1 MSAFGRVKRT
11 LVKRSPSAFSGT
23 GLSRYAWGLGAAM
36 KRRTKKSGKAKER
49 SRRARHNAPTTARER
64 DEALEQLSA
73 TSKVL
78 KVISR
83 STYNLQTVLDTV
95 VEAVTRLCEAYD
107 SVVFLR
113 QGERLHV
120 KAHYGPILLDFGD
133 GPIGR
138 GWVTGRAFVDQLP
151 IQVHDLQNSAR
162 DFPDGS
168 KMALRTQVQTT
179 LSVPLLTE
187 DDAIGA
193 LTIRRN
199 EVKPFT
205 ERQVELVNTFAA
217 QAVIA
222 IENAR
227 LLNELR
233 QRTDDLSESLE
244 QQTATSAVLKVI
256 SSTPGEL
263 GPVFQAI
270 LENATRI
277 CEAQFGTI
285 YRCEGDA
292 VRCVGMH
299 NAPKAFAEE
308 RRGKPVIRPAPAT
321 VFGRA
326 LATKRPCQIA
336 DIRDEIQSS
345 DGPSGY
351 TGTELARLAGARTVL
366 AVPMLKDDELVGA
379 IVIYRQQVCTFTD
392 KQTEVLVN
400 FAAQAVIAIENA
412 RLLNELRESL
422 QQQTATSDVLKVIS
436 SSPGELEPVFSAMLE
451 KAVQICGANFGNLFV
466 RDGDA
471 FRIGAFYG
479 APPAYAEFLRT
490 ERVFPFNPKVGLGQL
505 ATTKKTYQVDDIST
519 APTHGD
525 KLREAT
531 INLGGARTVI
541 GLPMLK
547 DGQVV
552 GAIVIYRQEA
562 RPFTDKQ
569 IDLVQNFAA
578 QAVIAIENARL
589 LNELRQRTDDLSESL
604 EQQTATSEV
613 LAVISGSVTD
623 AQPVFDMI
631 ADSAAK
637 LCDAQFCFVYR
648 FDGQLLHFVAHRSVA
663 PEVLELNRRNYP
675 APPTRA
681 TVASRAI
688 LERSV
693 VQVPDVAADSEYV
706 LSEMATFAGYRSA
719 VGVPILRDGVPIGA
733 IAVTRAQAGLLPDRQ
748 IELLKTFADQAVIA
762 IENVRLFDEVQTRTR
777 DLAESLQQQT
787 ATADVLKTISRSTFD
802 LPMVLDALIETATRM
817 SDADQGAIT
826 REIDG
831 SFFRAASYGYSSAL
845 SDFICN
851 TPVQMDRGS
860 IAGRALVERRVVQI
874 LDIKAD
880 PEYNFSPALES
891 GDFRTALGVPMLREG
906 VPIGVLSLT
915 RRDVRPFSD
924 KQIELASTFA
934 DQAAI
939 AIENVRLFDEV
950 QARTRD
956 LTKSLDELRSAQD
969 RLVQTEKLASLGQLT
984 AGIAHEIKNPL
995 NFVNNFS
1002 GISAELIGELQQTLS
1017 GLSISPEAQGEIRE
1031 LTDTLRSNLEK
1042 VVQHGRRADAIVK
1055 SMLMHSGESSG
1066 RHQSI
1071 DINALV
1077 EESLNR
1083 AYYNARA
1090 EQRGFA
1096 IKLEKSFDPAAGEA
1110 LMFPREITRALLNL
1124 ISNGFYAATKRNAET
1139 KGDGYEPTLG
1149 AATKNL
1155 GDRVEIRIRDNGT
1168 GIPADVKEKMFDP
1181 FFTTKPAGEGTGLGL
1196 SISHDIIVKQHGG
1209 SIEVDTEPGEFAE
1222 IRVILPRAS
1231 GAVS

>member
-1 MSAFGRVKRT
+1 MRRPDKAGGKAAKTHRPKT
-11 LVKRSPSAFSGT
+11 L
-23 GLSRYAWGLGAAM
+23 
-36 KRRTKKSGKAKER
+36 KRR
-49 SRRARHNAPTTARER
+49 NAPKTGRRSGSSVAGKETNAQLRRER
-64 DEALEQLSA
+64 DEALEQQAA
-73 TSKVL
+73 TS
-78 KVISR
+78 
-83 STYNLQTVLDTV
+83 
-95 VEAVTRLCEAYD
+95 E
-107 SVVFLR
+107 
-113 QGERLHV
+113 
-120 KAHYGPILLDFGD
+120 
-133 GPIGR
+133 
-138 GWVTGRAFVDQLP
+138 
-151 IQVHDLQNSAR
+151 
-162 DFPDGS
+162 
-168 KMALRTQVQTT
+168 
-179 LSVPLLTE
+179 
-187 DDAIGA
+187 
-193 LTIRRN
+193 
-199 EVKPFT
+199 
-205 ERQVELVNTFAA
+205 
-217 QAVIA
+217 
-222 IENAR
+222 
-227 LLNELR
+227 
-233 QRTDDLSESLE
+233 
-244 QQTATSAVLKVI
+244 VLKVI
-256 SSTPGEL
+256 SSSAGEL
-263 GPVFQAI
+263 QPVFQTI
-270 LENATRI
+270 LENAVRI
-277 CEAQFGTI
+277 CQAKFGVLF
-285 YRCEGDA
+285 RVVDGA
-292 VRCVGMH
+292 VSAAAMFGV
-299 NAPKAFAEE
+299 PQKFAEFWE
-308 RRGKPVIRPAPAT
+308 QGPRQPGRGTALRRAVETRQIVHITDVKMESAYVEGEPV
-321 VFGRA
+321 F
-326 LATKRPCQIA
+326 LAA
-336 DIRDEIQSS
+336 VSL
-345 DGPSGY
+345 GGF
-351 TGTELARLAGARTVL
+351 RTLIV
-366 AVPMLKDDELVGA
+366 VPMLKDNELIGL
-379 IVIYRQQVCTFTD
+379 IGIYRQEVRPFTD
-392 KQTEVLVN
+392 KQIELVKN
-400 FAAQAVIAIENA
+400 FAAQAVIAIEN
-412 RLLNELRESL
+412 
-422 QQQTATSDVLKVIS
+422 T
-436 SSPGELEPVFSAMLE
+436 
-451 KAVQICGANFGNLFV
+451 
-466 RDGDA
+466 
-471 FRIGAFYG
+471 
-479 APPAYAEFLRT
+479 
-490 ERVFPFNPKVGLGQL
+490 
-505 ATTKKTYQVDDIST
+505 
-519 APTHGD
+519 
-525 KLREAT
+525 
-531 INLGGARTVI
+531 
-541 GLPMLK
+541 
-547 DGQVV
+547 
-552 GAIVIYRQEA
+552 
-562 RPFTDKQ
+562 
-569 IDLVQNFAA
+569 
-578 QAVIAIENARL
+578 RL

-637 LCDAQFCFVYR
+637 LCEAQFCFVYR
-648 FDGQLLHFVAHRSVA
+648 FDSQLLHFVAHRSVA

-675 APPTRA
+675 APPNRA

-693 VQVPDVAADSEYV
+693 VQVPDVSADSEYV

-1017 GLSISPEAQGEIRE
+1017 GLSISPEAQDEIRE
-1031 LTDTLRSNLEK
+1031 LTDTLRNNLEK

-1066 RHQSI
+1066 QHQPT

-1096 IKLEKSFDPAAGEA
+1096 VKLETSFDPAAGEA
-1110 LMFPREITRALLNL
+1110 LLFPREISRALLNL
-1124 ISNGFYAATKRNAET
+1124 ISNGFYAVMKRNAET
-1139 KGDGYEPTLG
+1139 KGDGHEPTLA

-1168 GIPADVKEKMFDP
+1168 GIPDDVKEKMFDP

>member
-1 MSAFGRVKRT
+1 M
-11 LVKRSPSAFSGT
+11 
-23 GLSRYAWGLGAAM
+23 
-36 KRRTKKSGKAKER
+36 
-49 SRRARHNAPTTARER
+49 
-64 DEALEQLSA
+64 
-73 TSKVL
+73 
-78 KVISR
+78 
-83 STYNLQTVLDTV
+83 
-95 VEAVTRLCEAYD
+95 
-107 SVVFLR
+107 
-113 QGERLHV
+113 
-120 KAHYGPILLDFGD
+120 
-133 GPIGR
+133 
-138 GWVTGRAFVDQLP
+138 
-151 IQVHDLQNSAR
+151 
-162 DFPDGS
+162 
-168 KMALRTQVQTT
+168 
-179 LSVPLLTE
+179 
-187 DDAIGA
+187 
-193 LTIRRN
+193 
-199 EVKPFT
+199 
-205 ERQVELVNTFAA
+205 
-217 QAVIA
+217 
-222 IENAR
+222 
-227 LLNELR
+227 
-233 QRTDDLSESLE
+233 
-244 QQTATSAVLKVI
+244 
-256 SSTPGEL
+256 
-263 GPVFQAI
+263 
-270 LENATRI
+270 
-277 CEAQFGTI
+277 
-285 YRCEGDA
+285 
-292 VRCVGMH
+292 
-299 NAPKAFAEE
+299 
-308 RRGKPVIRPAPAT
+308 
-321 VFGRA
+321 
-326 LATKRPCQIA
+326 
-336 DIRDEIQSS
+336 
-345 DGPSGY
+345 
-351 TGTELARLAGARTVL
+351 
-366 AVPMLKDDELVGA
+366 
-379 IVIYRQQVCTFTD
+379 CTFTD

-412 RLLNELRESL
+412 RLLNELRKSL
-422 QQQTATSDVLKVIS
+422 QQQTATSDVLRVIS

-490 ERVFPFNPKVGLGQL
+490 ERVFLFNPKVGLGQL
-505 ATTKKTYQVDDIST
+505 ATTKKTYQVDDISM

-569 IDLVQNFAA
+569 IELVQNFAA

-675 APPTRA
+675 APPNRA

-693 VQVPDVAADSEYV
+693 VQVPDVAADFEYV

-924 KQIELASTFA
+924 KQIELAQPSP
-934 DQAAI
+934 
-939 AIENVRLFDEV
+939 
-950 QARTRD
+950 TRRQLPSRMCAY
-956 LTKSLDELRSAQD
+956 LTKCR
-969 RLVQTEKLASLGQLT
+969 
-984 AGIAHEIKNPL
+984 P
-995 NFVNNFS
+995 
-1002 GISAELIGELQQTLS
+1002 
-1017 GLSISPEAQGEIRE
+1017 
-1031 LTDTLRSNLEK
+1031 
-1042 VVQHGRRADAIVK
+1042 
-1055 SMLMHSGESSG
+1055 
-1066 RHQSI
+1066 
-1071 DINALV
+1071 
-1077 EESLNR
+1077 
-1083 AYYNARA
+1083 ARA
-1090 EQRGFA
+1090 
-1096 IKLEKSFDPAAGEA
+1096 I
-1110 LMFPREITRALLNL
+1110 
-1124 ISNGFYAATKRNAET
+1124 
-1139 KGDGYEPTLG
+1139 
-1149 AATKNL
+1149 
-1155 GDRVEIRIRDNGT
+1155 
-1168 GIPADVKEKMFDP
+1168 
-1181 FFTTKPAGEGTGLGL
+1181 
-1196 SISHDIIVKQHGG
+1196 
-1209 SIEVDTEPGEFAE
+1209 
-1222 IRVILPRAS
+1222 
-1231 GAVS
+1231 